1 MIGVCIATFFTGL
14 VSAFFP
20 VTPIE
25 PYLLGVAAATGFHPF
40 WLGIAGALGQTVG
53 KSAIFMGAR
62 GAIRS
67 TRLRGWAEAAGRH
80 RERRRADRAGCEA
93 AEGEHSRAGTAES
106 AASNREQRTGSA
118 EFATAEGE
126 RLAAGTVGCVTEDGE
141 RLRTKSGTRER
152 LRTGARI
159 RERLRRFFGPIARTG
174 RKLLSNLDR
183 PSLTV
188 PILLLSAVTGL
199 PPLLATSIYAGG
211 TRINPLV
218 FVVVCFTGRSIRF
231 IAIAYAPYLFIG

>member
-53 KSAIFMGAR
+53 KSAIFIGAR

-93 AEGEHSRAGTAES
+93 AEDERSRAGTAEC
-106 AASNREQRTGSA
+106 A
-118 EFATAEGE
+118 EAEGE
-126 RLAAGTVGCVTEDGE
+126 HLRAGSSAGCAVAEG
-141 RLRTKSGTRER
+141 ER

-188 PILLLSAVTGL
+188 PILMLSAVTGL

-218 FVVVCFTGRSIRF
+218 FVVVCFAGRSIRF

>member
-93 AEGEHSRAGTAES
+93 AEGELSRAGTAECAEANGEQLQAGSS
-106 AASNREQRTGSA
+106 AKCAVA
-118 EFATAEGE
+118 E
-126 RLAAGTVGCVTEDGE
+126 
-141 RLRTKSGTRER
+141 RER

>member
-1 MIGVCIATFFTGL
+1 MIAVCIATFFTGL

-25 PYLLGVAAATGFHPF
+25 PYLLGVAATTGFHPF

-53 KSAIFMGAR
+53 KSAIFLGAR

-80 RERRRADRAGCEA
+80 RERRRDDRAECA
-93 AEGEHSRAGTAES
+93 AVDAEQS
-106 AASNREQRTGSA
+106 HGSA
-118 EFATAEGE
+118 E
-126 RLAAGTVGCVTEDGE
+126 RAAVDGE
-141 RLRTKSGTRER
+141 RLQ
-152 LRTGARI
+152 TGK
-159 RERLRRFFGPIARTG
+159 RERLRRIFGPIATTG
-174 RKLLSNLDR
+174 KKLLANLDR

-211 TRINPLV
+211 TRIKPLV
-218 FVVVCFTGRSIRF
+218 FVAVCFVGRSIRF
-231 IAIAYAPYLFIG
+231 VVIAYAPYLFIG